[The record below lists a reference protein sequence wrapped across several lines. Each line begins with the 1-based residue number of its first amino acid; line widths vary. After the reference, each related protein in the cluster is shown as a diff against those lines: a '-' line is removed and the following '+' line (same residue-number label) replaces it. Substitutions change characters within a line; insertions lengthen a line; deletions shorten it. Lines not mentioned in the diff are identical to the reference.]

1 MPFRLVGRV
10 GEKTV
15 SLLLPE
21 GASVVG
27 SASDAAARLDHPTV
41 SRSHALLR
49 VSGERVELRD
59 LDSRNGTFVGEDRIT
74 EAVLSPGAS
83 VAFGHVR
90 LMLEQVDETDLSPGF
105 SFHDAPPVAR
115 REPASPFSTVR
126 TKPVETFTIEKLP
139 GLLHLVAE
147 GADETRLAQAG
158 GAALFE
164 TLPLLAVEV
173 AVPGEGER
181 GLLFRADRPLE
192 GVQGTPL
199 TAGDE
204 ELELRVTFPEP
215 SGLETYRPI
224 VESVATLL
232 RLSLKR
238 KPARARPAPAAPSP
252 PEPPSIVAEVQRLY
266 EDAAR
271 VSRGDIGVLV
281 CGESGT
287 GKEILARYVH
297 AASPRAQGPFVALN
311 CAALPR
317 DLLET
322 ELFGIEK
329 GVATGVDARP
339 GKFELAHGG
348 TLFLDEIGDM
358 ALETQAKILR
368 VLQEGAVHRLGAV
381 AARKADVRIVA
392 ATNRDMDRLLAERA
406 FREDVYYRIATWT
419 VRLPPLRER
428 RADIPNLAA
437 HFLAREAERAGVRA
451 RGISRAALDALAR
464 YDWPGNIRQ
473 LEKEM
478 ARAVLFLADGELLDT
493 SRLSPQVRQP
503 TGEPGTGT
511 GTRLADIL
519 ERAEREEIV
528 AALARCGGD
537 VEKAAEVLDLGRS
550 TLYRRMKA
558 LGIEP

>member
-1 MPFRLVGRV
+1 
-10 GEKTV
+10 
-15 SLLLPE
+15 
-21 GASVVG
+21 
-27 SASDAAARLDHPTV
+27 
-41 SRSHALLR
+41 
-49 VSGERVELRD
+49 
-59 LDSRNGTFVGEDRIT
+59 
-74 EAVLSPGAS
+74 

-90 LMLEQVDETDLSPGF
+90 LVLEQVDEADLSTGF
-105 SFHDAPPVAR
+105 SLREPAPVSR
-115 REPASPFSTVR
+115 TEPASPFSTVR

-139 GLLHLVAE
+139 ALLGLLAE

-158 GAALFE
+158 GSALFE

-173 AVPGEGER
+173 AVPGAGGR
-181 GLLFRADRPLE
+181 GLLFRAERPLE
-192 GVQGTPL
+192 DVEGALL

-204 ELELRVTFPEP
+204 DLELRVTFPEA
-215 SGLETYRPI
+215 SGLETYRPL

-232 RLSLKR
+232 RLATKR
-238 KPARARPAPAAPSP
+238 KPSRPRPVPAAPAP
-252 PEPPSIVAEVQRLY
+252 PEPPSVVAEVQRLY
-266 EDAAR
+266 AEATR

-287 GKEILARYVH
+287 GKEILARYIH

-329 GVATGVDARP
+329 GVATGVDARA

-358 ALETQAKILR
+358 ALETQSKILR
-368 VLQEGAVHRLGAV
+368 VLQEGTVHRLGAV

-392 ATNRDMDRLLAERA
+392 ATNRDMDRLLAEHA

-437 HFLAREAERAGVRA
+437 HFLAREAERAGVRV
-451 RGISRAALDALAR
+451 RGISRAALDELASH
-464 YDWPGNIRQ
+464 DWPGNIRQ

-478 ARAVLFLADGELLDT
+478 ARAVLFLADDELLDT

-503 TGEPGTGT
+503 KGEPRAA
-511 GTRLADIL
+511 TRLADVL
-519 ERAEREEIV
+519 ERVERDEI
-528 AALARCGGD
+528 LATLGRCEGD
-537 VEKAAEVLDLGRS
+537 VEKAAEALGLGRS

-558 LGIEP
+558 LGIEPQ

>member
-21 GASVVG
+21 GSNVVG
-27 SASDAAARLDHPTV
+27 SAADSTVRIDHPTV
-41 SRSHALLR
+41 SRSHAELR
-49 VSGERVELRD
+49 VSSERVELRD
-59 LDSRNGTFVGEDRIT
+59 LDSRNGTFVESRRVS
-74 EAVLSPGAS
+74 EATLLPGAS
-83 VAFGHVR
+83 VAFGHVELR
-90 LMLEQVDETDLSPGF
+90 LEQVDEADLKPGF
-105 SFHDAPPVAR
+105 SLREAPPPAPS
-115 REPASPFSTVR
+115 EPSSPFSTVR
-126 TKPVETFTIEKLP
+126 TKPVETFAIEKLP
-139 GLLHLVAE
+139 SLLQLLAE
-147 GADETRLAQAG
+147 GADETRLAQAAG
-158 GAALFE
+158 SALFE
-164 TLPLLAVEV
+164 TLPVLAVEV
-173 AVPGEGER
+173 AVSGE
-181 GLLFRADRPLE
+181 GLLFRAERPVAN
-192 GVQGTPL
+192 VQGVPL
-199 TAGDE
+199 ATGDDD
-204 ELELRVTFPEP
+204 LELRVTFPDAQ
-215 SGLETYRPI
+215 GRDIYRPL

-232 RLSLKR
+232 RLASSR
-238 KPARARPAPAAPSP
+238 KPSRGRPLPAAPAL

-266 EDAAR
+266 AEAAR
-271 VSRGDIGVLV
+271 VARGDIGVLV

-287 GKEILARYVH
+287 GKEILARYIH

-368 VLQEGAVHRLGAV
+368 VLQEGSVHRLGAV
-381 AARKADVRIVA
+381 AARKAEVRVVA

-419 VRLPPLRER
+419 ARLPPLRER

-437 HFLAREAERAGVRA
+437 YFLAREADRAGVGA
-451 RGISRAALDALAR
+451 RGISRAALDALASH
-464 YDWPGNIRQ
+464 DWPGNIRQ

-493 SRLSPQVRQP
+493 ARLSTQIRQP
-503 TGEPGTGT
+503 GRESR
-511 GTRLADIL
+511 GTRLADVL
-519 ERAEREEIV
+519 ERVEREEI
-528 AALARCGGD
+528 LAVLGRCEGD
-537 VEKAAEVLDLGRS
+537 VEKAAEALDLGRS

-558 LGIEP
+558 LGIEPP